1 MNKKI
6 VLAGTTAALVMGMSG
21 MAVFAEEAPA
31 ASYST
36 VIEVEDWA
44 QQLQK

>member
-21 MAVFAEEAPA
+21 MAVFAEAKP
-31 ASYST
+31 S
-36 VIEVEDWA
+36 VC
-44 QQLQK
+44 L